1 MTQTQKYVRK
11 RRVNLTTGESYA
23 IPDDPGK
30 KSRAVVDKPE
40 QKQPP
45 VKPTRTPI

>member
-1 MTQTQKYVRK
+1 MTQKYVRK

-30 KSRAVVDKPE
+30 KSRAVDKPE
-40 QKQPP
+40 PP
-45 VKPTRTPI
+45 GMAHHLKPTRTPI